1 MERVTRTKGHSLK
14 DSAKAASNLDAR
26 TFKVP
31 YPLSR
36 GAVSLAAAGLD
47 FAVKEEVFGGSVVEQ
62 VCVLF
67 ADLNLIFSFFR
78 VPHCHPVCLGLC
90 HSATKLLPPCP
101 TPLPWGQL
109 G

>member
-14 DSAKAASNLDAR
+14 NSAKAASNLDAR
-26 TFKVP
+26 TSKVP

-36 GAVSLAAAGLD
+36 GAVSLTASGLD
-47 FAVKEEVFGGSVVEQ
+47 LAVKEEVFAGSVVEQ

-67 ADLNLIFSFFR
+67 DDLNLIFSYSR
-78 VPHCHPVCLGLC
+78 VSHCHPVCLGLC